1 VFTQLKPTIQ
11 KKLLLVQ
18 TLGRSNFS
26 ASKEPDELLNPWCP
40 WWLWLS
46 FKKKPFKNM
55 KSCFFL

>member
-40 WWLWLS
+40 WWLWLF
-46 FKKKPFKNM
+46 FKKNHSKI
-55 KSCFFL
+55 